1 MTIAAT
7 LRQMATAMTMVN
19 RAIHIHVAAHRF
31 AEAGFEATFVAE
43 AAFIMEATFLMEA
56 TLSHGSHVSLSKVKV
71 NYILNGDH
79 TNYSPNIRSIREKTS
94 S

>member
-19 RAIHIHVAAHRF
+19 RAIHIHVAPHRF

-43 AAFIMEATFLMEA
+43 AAFIMEATFLME
-56 TLSHGSHVSLSKVKV
+56 VM
-71 NYILNGDH
+71 
-79 TNYSPNIRSIREKTS
+79 
-94 S
+94 